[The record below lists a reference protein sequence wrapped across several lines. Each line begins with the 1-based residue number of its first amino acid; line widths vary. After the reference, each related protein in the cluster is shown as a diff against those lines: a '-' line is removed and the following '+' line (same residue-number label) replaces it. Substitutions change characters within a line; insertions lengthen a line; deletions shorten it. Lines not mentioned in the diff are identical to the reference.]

1 MMHLL
6 SIGIALSLSVGAGV
20 LAQRPAGAQATPT
33 YAQRIAKA
41 YDRLGKDVLIVRS
54 AWTPASS
61 IAARFDQASS
71 FFYFTGAESLLGGV
85 LVLDG
90 AARRAELFLPREL
103 PGGLK
108 AVAPNQPAPGA
119 ATPASLHVDAVSD
132 WSAFAPYID
141 RRLAADPGLIIR
153 VDDGGFDAGLAGRLG
168 TPFDSLFTLG
178 NPNRAWRRAVQQQ
191 WSKADVRSDFEIM
204 GGLRAIKEPGEIAAL
219 RRVAASS
226 AAAFLD
232 GLGQFSA
239 GRRQR
244 HVEAAIVAACLRSG
258 NGPSFWPWVMSG
270 LNAAFP
276 TPFTAGLDNR
286 NLDRTMLAGEIVRLD
301 LGCQVDHYMGDVG
314 RTVPVSGTFSAEQ
327 REVIDL
333 LVAAYRAG
341 LAVIRDGATTAGV
354 IAASV
359 GEVARR
365 QSLLR
370 TALGKE
376 AAAVITRRDGIPY
389 WQIHGIGLEAAEW
402 LPDTLRAGMVL
413 DYEPIF
419 VAGGNGFYMEDM
431 ILVTRSGYEILTKG
445 LPSSAAEIERAMRSA
460 ASRSPR

>member
-1 MMHLL
+1 
-6 SIGIALSLSVGAGV
+6 
-20 LAQRPAGAQATPT
+20 
-33 YAQRIAKA
+33 
-41 YDRLGKDVLIVRS
+41 
-54 AWTPASS
+54 
-61 IAARFDQASS
+61 
-71 FFYFTGAESLLGGV
+71 
-85 LVLDG
+85 
-90 AARRAELFLPREL
+90 
-103 PGGLK
+103 
-108 AVAPNQPAPGA
+108 
-119 ATPASLHVDAVSD
+119 
-132 WSAFAPYID
+132 
-141 RRLAADPGLIIR
+141 
-153 VDDGGFDAGLAGRLG
+153 
-168 TPFDSLFTLG
+168 
-178 NPNRAWRRAVQQQ
+178 
-191 WSKADVRSDFEIM
+191 
-204 GGLRAIKEPGEIAAL
+204 
-219 RRVAASS
+219 
-226 AAAFLD
+226 
-232 GLGQFSA
+232 
-239 GRRQR
+239 
-244 HVEAAIVAACLRSG
+244 
-258 NGPSFWPWVMSG
+258 
-270 LNAAFP
+270 
-276 TPFTAGLDNR
+276 
-286 NLDRTMLAGEIVRLD
+286 LD